1 MHPCE
6 ITHHV
11 AIAVGPSALDV
22 ISTAQQQSHKLTSCC
37 CAQEIYV
44 FILPFILKWV
54 VAALVVSVLVNLFS
68 SLRKQG
74 DHSHSSVVAQI
85 QALLIE
91 WWQRLF
97 QRAPSNQSMLVTL
110 FRLNGRGRS
119 FKAMPSFI
127 RYSIAHCGAQGKF
140 ACSLTMRQ
148 LLQLQFLSCIHVH
161 HQVPWQLMCIETACT
176 VHMPCI

>member
-1 MHPCE
+1 M
-6 ITHHV
+6 
-11 AIAVGPSALDV
+11 
-22 ISTAQQQSHKLTSCC
+22 
-37 CAQEIYV
+37 

-97 QRAPSNQSMLVTL
+97 EQAPSNLNILGTF
-110 FRLNGRGRS
+110 FRLNRRGRRFRALATS
-119 FKAMPSFI
+119 VRSASDVLQCMPQS
-127 RYSIAHCGAQGKF
+127 GVF
-140 ACSLTMRQ
+140 ACTLIMTQ
-148 LLQLQFLSCIHVH
+148 
-161 HQVPWQLMCIETACT
+161 
-176 VHMPCI
+176 PCDIFDAFDAL